1 MSNQEA
7 INSLYRQRDRFII
20 IGLTG
25 RTGAGCT
32 TVSKILSCDSIQ
44 KLDLK
49 SYKTCDFLCAD
60 ERKYSVVYR
69 FMKEG
74 NRWKPFIVIEASSVI
89 FSYILEQSFSTLW
102 KFVEDLSSEGRIH
115 GLETLK
121 KNLKDFFDA
130 DNKEDTQLAEII
142 LNDDE
147 KQAFESVINK
157 NAYDQKHNML
167 IIENGI
173 ELFDTILKQKK
184 NQFREILKD
193 FIIEKDRV
201 IEKDSKREIIKE
213 IYNLYTYFMQT
224 AGNNIRSSGTY
235 NSSERIAG
243 KEITI
248 AHRIDQVIKYI
259 NCFEEIK
266 NPNKEKV
273 RICIDALRNS
283 MEIQY
288 FRDKYRAFYCIAVNT
303 EDNYRIRRIGTN
315 RKEIESL
322 DKIEYPDEGDFYHQ
336 NIEACLQLA
345 DIYLYNPDVTN
356 NKFYELS
363 EQIIKYV
370 GLMLQPG
377 LITPTHIERCM
388 QLAFNAKYNSGCLSR
403 QVGAIVTGDDFSVR
417 SVGWNDVPK
426 GQVPCNLRC
435 VEDYCRNKDAESFS
449 EYELSDEMFDEA
461 MAEINNQLPKE
472 KKDRTGKLYSY
483 CFKDVYN
490 GIKNQKNQVFTRA
503 LHAEENA
510 FLQIA
515 KYGGAKVQ
523 GGKLFSTASPCEL
536 CSKKAYQLGIT
547 EIYYIDP
554 YPGIARNHILSFGKA
569 GNPKMILFQGA
580 IGNAYI
586 ALYAPK
592 MPYKDEIELITGIS
606 AKKISKK
613 IYEKYK

>member
-1 MSNQEA
+1 MNNQDA
-7 INSLYRQRDRFII
+7 INSLYRQRDRLII

-32 TVSKILSCDSIQ
+32 TVSKILSYDSLQ

-49 SYKTCDFLCAD
+49 SYKTCDFVSAD
-60 ERKYSVVYR
+60 ERKYSIVYR

-74 NRWKPFIVIEASSVI
+74 NRWKPFNVIEASSVI
-89 FSYILEQSFSTLW
+89 FSYILEQPFSALW
-102 KFVEDLSSEGRIH
+102 KFVEQLSIEGKIN
-115 GLETLK
+115 GVD
-121 KNLKDFFDA
+121 NLKDNLEEFFSSKDRGETRLA
-130 DNKEDTQLAEII
+130 DII
-142 LNDDE
+142 LNE
-147 KQAFESVINK
+147 EERQAFDAIINK
-157 NAYDQKHNML
+157 RANDQDED
-167 IIENGI
+167 ISIVESRI
-173 ELFDTILKQKK
+173 RLFETTLKQKK
-184 NQFREILKD
+184 NQLRRILKYY
-193 FIIEKDRV
+193 IIEKDST
-201 IEKDSKREIIKE
+201 KDDTKE
-213 IYNLYTYFMQT
+213 IFNLYTYFMQT
-224 AGNNIRSSGTY
+224 AGNNIRCSGKY
-235 NSSERIAG
+235 NVSERIAG
-243 KEITI
+243 KEISL
-248 AHRIDQVIKYI
+248 AQRIDQIIKFI
-259 NCFEEIK
+259 NCFEEK
-266 NPNKEKV
+266 SNPGKERV

-303 EDNYRIRRIGTN
+303 EDSFRSRRIGTN

-345 DIYLYNPDVTN
+345 DIYLYNPDVSN
-356 NKFYELS
+356 NKYYELS
-363 EQIIKYV
+363 EQIVKYV

-377 LITPTHIERCM
+377 LITPTHVERCM

-435 VEDYCRNKDAESFS
+435 VEDYCRNKDTDTFS
-449 EYELSDEMFDEA
+449 EYELTDDLFDEA
-461 MAEINNQLPKE
+461 MSEISRRLPKE
-472 KKDRTGKLYSY
+472 KKDKNGKLFSY

-490 GIKNQKNQVFTRA
+490 GIKNEKNQVFTRA

-554 YPGIARNHILSFGKA
+554 YPGIARKHILSFGKT
-569 GNPKMILFQGA
+569 GNPRMILFQGA

-592 MPYKDEIELITGIS
+592 MPYKDEIKLVTGVS
-606 AKKISKK
+606 AKSVSKE
-613 IYEKYK
+613 IYDKHK